1 MFALFLPSV
10 FQDVPHWKKKKMVL
24 PTKEYKNTVQKNRHM
39 ISVLQLKVENL
50 PILEWTIS
58 DKMKRIV
65 TVTWRNQLFKS

>member
-10 FQDVPHWKKKKMVL
+10 FQDVPHWKKKMVL

>member
-1 MFALFLPSV
+1 
-10 FQDVPHWKKKKMVL
+10 MVL

-65 TVTWRNQLFKS
+65 TITWRNQLFKS